1 MKNDKRYFIFIL
13 SKDRTKKTLNL
24 KKIDMLYDC
33 VSIKLKTDRPRPNWI
48 ETALKSH
55 GDDASNK
62 V

>member
-1 MKNDKRYFIFIL
+1 
-13 SKDRTKKTLNL
+13 
-24 KKIDMLYDC
+24 MLHDC
-33 VSIKLKTDRPRPNWI
+33 ASIKLKTDRPRPNWI

>member
-1 MKNDKRYFIFIL
+1 
-13 SKDRTKKTLNL
+13 
-24 KKIDMLYDC
+24 MLYDC
-33 VSIKLKTDRPRPNWI
+33 ASIKLKTDRPRPNWI